1 MDGTTNNIRM
11 RSGVMIFFLL
21 NIALGIIGTFWF
33 RNQARRN
40 EIGLRMALGSS
51 RNKLQ
56 AQYIAEAILL
66 LTLAA
71 IPAFCVNAFLVQ
83 ADVIEV
89 VGQQVA
95 NSGYITNNKWL
106 RFFITN
112 AITFILLAI
121 VVALSVWIPAYRAS
135 RVQPVEALRE
145 E

>member
-1 MDGTTNNIRM
+1 MGENFSLQNFKNDITGSIVSYKAVKYNMEAMDGTTNNIRM
-11 RSGVMIFFLL
+11 RSGGVMIFFLL

-71 IPAFCVNAFLVQ
+71 IPAFA
-83 ADVIEV
+83 
-89 VGQQVA
+89 
-95 NSGYITNNKWL
+95 
-106 RFFITN
+106 
-112 AITFILLAI
+112 
-121 VVALSVWIPAYRAS
+121 
-135 RVQPVEALRE
+135 
-145 E
+145 